1 MKLKTLST
9 LLLTAVLAFG
19 VIGCKKKMDRVTPLP
34 GYGANAGIR
43 DASPGDGLGGNK
55 VGDGTK
61 TGGTDT
67 FGNDPN
73 AGLNK
78 GPEGQIPLNSDRP
91 IDGRPQ
97 DREKYQAQTVYFDF
111 DRSNVR
117 SSEASKVQEVAN
129 SFRTQDPGTDLL
141 IEGHCDERGT
151 EEYNRALGERRALAI
166 RELLVASGV
175 PANRVHTVSFGKDK
189 PADPGHDEAAWAKNR
204 CGNFIL
210 VLPK

>member
-1 MKLKTLST
+1 MET
-9 LLLTAVLAFG
+9 
-19 VIGCKKKMDRVTPLP
+19 
-34 GYGANAGIR
+34 Y
-43 DASPGDGLGGNK
+43 ASPI
-55 VGDGTK
+55 
-61 TGGTDT
+61 
-67 FGNDPN
+67 

-78 GPEGQIPLNSDRP
+78 GPEGQIPLSGKRD

-111 DRSNVR
+111 DRANVR
-117 SSEASKVQEVAN
+117 AGEASKVQEVAN
-129 SFRTQDPGTDLL
+129 SFRTENPATDLL